1 VLNALP
7 QSGGAASQILVPVG
21 PLPVDPDAIRVP
33 SSAAA
38 DLAVREV
45 GQFTSLDFLNSYS
58 WVFIVAFVV
67 TLVATPFVRHLAI
80 AMEIVDKP
88 NEARKQ
94 HKFPIAYLGGFAVF
108 LGVMAGIAYSYT
120 IQSGPA
126 ATFAPIPVSIVIGIV
141 AITFTGLADDVWGWD
156 PRLKI
161 AGQLVAAA
169 AAWKARHDSPRP
181 GSGRAPVGRCL
192 LLDRHGAHRNLRARR
207 LQRDEPDRRPRRPLL
222 GNRRDHGGRSA
233 DHQPDARLGESWR

>member
-1 VLNALP
+1 MLNALP
-7 QSGGAASQILVPVG
+7 QSGGGASQILVPVG

-169 AAWKARHDSPRP
+169 A
-181 GSGRAPVGRCL
+181 RAVQDIGTRVAE
-192 LLDRHGAHRNLRARR
+192 GV
-207 LQRDEPDRRPRRPLL
+207 LQPLL
-222 GNRRDHGGRSA
+222 YLAAQFGGDFNDDIGAIAENIHDQFPIITVR
-233 DHQPDARLGESWR
+233 